1 PAPQVHRRPDAAPAA
16 RPGRDDHREG
26 LGGQPGRLAV
36 HPRRPLRGRRRP
48 GLRRD
53 HAGSDRQHLAI
64 RPRVGPATRRGM
76 ARRLVVAVVAHPAR
90 VAAADQLA
98 AFLGAEVFL
107 DSAGLGAWG
116 NHARALAWAAEQ
128 DASHVIV
135 VQDDAEPVPR
145 FLELA
150 AGAIERRP
158 VGPIGFYVG
167 RNRPRAAQVER
178 AVRTAEQLRA
188 SWLDA
193 DSLLWGVATA
203 LPVGDLPALLEWA
216 PSSELPYDARVGRWY
231 RQKGTRVPFCRNQ
244 R

>member
-1 PAPQVHRRPDAAPAA
+1 
-16 RPGRDDHREG
+16 
-26 LGGQPGRLAV
+26 
-36 HPRRPLRGRRRP
+36 
-48 GLRRD
+48 
-53 HAGSDRQHLAI
+53 
-64 RPRVGPATRRGM
+64 M

-178 AVRTAEQLRA
+178 AVRAAEQLRA

-231 RQKGTRVPFCRNQ
+231 RQKGTRVRYTWPSLVDHADWPSVIPDRPRLQ
-244 R
+244 PRKAWKVGEPASWDGPVVRIGL